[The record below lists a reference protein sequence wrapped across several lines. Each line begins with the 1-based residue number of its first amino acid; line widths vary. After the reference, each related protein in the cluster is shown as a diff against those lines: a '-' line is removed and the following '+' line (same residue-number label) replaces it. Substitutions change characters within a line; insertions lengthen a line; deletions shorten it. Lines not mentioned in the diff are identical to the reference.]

1 MDIVFLRMEEE
12 YYWEERRRYQEEMEY
27 YEWHRMGR
35 PGMPPPRFGQ
45 LPPVSDIYVLSRRL
59 FSSAYKKLSPYSTK
73 NYFFLY

>member
-1 MDIVFLRMEEE
+1 MLYRMEEE

-45 LPPVSDIYVLSRRL
+45 MPPVSV
-59 FSSAYKKLSPYSTK
+59 
-73 NYFFLY
+73 